1 MDLFTYGTLMSP
13 ALMAAVAGMDLP
25 APVPATLADHAIY
38 PVPGDVVP
46 YIAPVAGGAAVGLV
60 WRNLPDH
67 AIMRLNL
74 YENAFGY
81 VLQSVTVQVDGKP
94 RAVHVYLPA
103 QDMPPGSGSWSL
115 ADWEKSHLTPAIFAA
130 EELFALDPLPAPE
143 TLRRQWPQIA
153 ARAWTRHRATT
164 APATLRRKAV
174 ADDTEVAANTR
185 PFGGFFRFQGF
196 DISHIRFDGTR
207 SPVMQREVFIGF
219 DAAIVLP
226 YDPLRDRVLLLEQLR
241 VGPLLRHD
249 PNPWML
255 EAVAGIIDAR
265 ETPEQ
270 AAMRETREE
279 AGLTPRDLIPVAS
292 YYPSPGAV
300 TDHFYTFI
308 GLCDLTADQPYP
320 GGLDAEGED
329 LRLHPMSFD
338 AAMALADSGEITTGP
353 LLTLLYWL
361 ARHRDRLRGM
371 G

>member
-1 MDLFTYGTLMSP
+1 MELFTYGTLMSP

-25 APVPATLADHAIY
+25 TPVPATLADHAIF
-38 PVPGDVVP
+38 PVRGDVVP
-46 YIAPVAGGAAVGLV
+46 YIAPVAGGVVQGLV
-60 WRNLPDH
+60 WRDLPDH

-81 VLQSVTVQVDGKP
+81 ALQSVTVQADGKP

-115 ADWEKSHLTPAIFAA
+115 AGWEKSDLTPAIFAA
-130 EELFALDPLPAPE
+130 QELFALDPLPAPE

-153 ARAWTRHRATT
+153 ARAWNRHRATA

-174 ADDTEVAANTR
+174 VGDTQVAANTR
-185 PFGGFFRFQGF
+185 PMGGFFRFQGF

-207 SPVMQREVFIGF
+207 SPVLQREVFIGF

-226 YDPLRDRVLLLEQLR
+226 YDPARDRVLLLEQPR
-241 VGPLLRHD
+241 IGPLVRHD

-270 AAMRETREE
+270 AAMRETAEE
-279 AGLTPRDLIPVAS
+279 ARLTPYRLIPAGS

-300 TDHFYTFI
+300 SEYFYSFVA
-308 GLCDLTADQPYP
+308 LCDLAVDAPYG
-320 GGLDAEGED
+320 GGLATEGED
-329 LRLHPMSFD
+329 LRLHPMDFD

-353 LLTLLYWL
+353 LLMLLYWL
-361 ARHRDRLRGM
+361 ARHRAELRSM